1 MKGSKYWRVL
11 CIGTILVVASL
22 GVASCQPK
30 AATTAGTVYYLAPVL
45 SDEYQVGS
53 QLFIEKYGQEK
64 GYTVKTLMANNNA
77 TTQISQ
83 MEDAMAQKPLA
94 IILNAVDANMIA
106 ATVEK
111 ARAEGIIVE
120 AYDRPIPTG
129 TVDLTTSAST
139 VIMGRVAGERIVLF
153 LQKKNG
159 AAKGVVLEI
168 VGDPA
173 DYNAVY
179 MDQGFMEIMTQY
191 PDIEVI
197 RRDAQ
202 GWETTSASS
211 VLDDQLTARGDEI
224 EALFAHLDAWMPAMA
239 NVLQAHGYTVG
250 DPRLFI
256 IGQGGTPTGL
266 ESIRSGWLQEI
277 VDYPMSPEYKSMFD
291 YLDELKAGTK
301 IVAGTYVV
309 DGFTNEVRIDDW
321 GPTVWVGAEVI
332 SKAGGDGTLSVDDPS
347 LWGNVKV
354 PAQ

>member
-1 MKGSKYWRVL
+1 MKGSKRGGLLWFAAIV
-11 CIGTILVVASL
+11 TAASL
-22 GVASCQPK
+22 CLISCQPQVK
-30 AATTAGTVYYLAPVL
+30 TSSTVYYLSPML

-53 QLFIEKYGQEK
+53 QMFIEKYGGEL

-120 AYDRPIPTG
+120 AYDRPIPSG

-139 VIMGRVAGERIVLF
+139 VKMGQVAAERIVKY
-153 LQKKNG
+153 LQGKNG

-179 MDQGFMEIMTQY
+179 MDQGFMEVMGQY
-191 PDIEVI
+191 PDIEVT
-197 RRDAQ
+197 RRDAAA
-202 GWETTSASS
+202 WEATTAAA
-211 VLDDQLTARGDEI
+211 VLEDQLTVRGEEI
-224 EALFAHLDAWMPAMA
+224 EALFSHLDAWMPALA
-239 NVLQAHGYTVG
+239 NVLQAHGYTAG

-256 IGQGGTPTGL
+256 VGQGGTPTGL
-266 ESIRSGWLQEI
+266 ESIRSGWQQEI

-291 YLDELKAGTK
+291 FLDELQAGTEIK
-301 IVAGTYVV
+301 AGTYVV
-309 DGFTNEVRIDDW
+309 DNFTNEIKIDDW

-332 SKAGGDGTLSVDDPS
+332 SKEGGNGTLNVDDPS

-354 PAQ
+354 PSQ